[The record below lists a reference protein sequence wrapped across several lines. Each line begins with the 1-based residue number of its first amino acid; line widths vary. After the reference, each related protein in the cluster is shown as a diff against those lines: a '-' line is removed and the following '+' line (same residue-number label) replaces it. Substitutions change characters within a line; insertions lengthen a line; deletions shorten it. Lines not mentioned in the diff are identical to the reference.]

1 MRSSNY
7 RSGQSARRSGSPA
20 VMLCGISLSALAMV
34 LAGVAPVRAATY
46 SVSTEA
52 QLRQAL
58 IDANADGDAGATIN
72 LAGNILVLDPTGFDQ
87 ATKPI
92 SIDTNG
98 FSLAGDVGV
107 GITGAGISPTFLGGL
122 ITIKGAVNGGSA
134 ALVNS
139 RGSGGNGVTISD
151 GVLNNDGAVIGELAA
166 IRSIK
171 AARGAFQ
178 APAARA
184 SRRRTCSS

>member
-1 MRSSNY
+1 M
-7 RSGQSARRSGSPA
+7 
-20 VMLCGISLSALAMV
+20 
-34 LAGVAPVRAATY
+34 
-46 SVSTEA
+46 
-52 QLRQAL
+52 
-58 IDANADGDAGATIN
+58 
-72 LAGNILVLDPTGFDQ
+72 LDPTGFDQ

-151 GVLNNDGAVIGELAA
+151 GVLNNDGAVIGGRAA
-166 IRSIK
+166 RPGS